1 MHVSCVMRSL
11 KLFPVRPMILLALG
25 ASLPGCR
32 AIGGIFKAGV
42 WVGVVVAVFAV
53 LIVGAVLSLT
63 RRAPQ

>member
-1 MHVSCVMRSL
+1 MRS
-11 KLFPVRPMILLALG
+11 FNMVPVRPMILVAVATAL
-25 ASLPGCR
+25 SGCR

-63 RRAPQ
+63 RRATP